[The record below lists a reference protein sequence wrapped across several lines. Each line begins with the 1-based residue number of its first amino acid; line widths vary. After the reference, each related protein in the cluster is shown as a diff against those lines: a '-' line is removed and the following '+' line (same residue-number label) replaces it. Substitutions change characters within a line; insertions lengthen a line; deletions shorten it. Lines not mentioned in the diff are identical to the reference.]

1 MLAAFRV
8 ANFSID
14 FLIDTGSSISL
25 IPFSLSK
32 LLSCVLSSSSIY
44 LKAADG
50 RSIAVHGQTHL
61 KLSNSSLRRSFIWVF
76 VVADVSKPILG
87 ADFLSNFHI
96 NVNCSERAIVDTN
109 TKFCAPCISKLVPE
123 YLACSVKFPENF
135 PAFVPPLFEKYPAL
149 LMPEQIDYSVCV
161 QGPSVQHTIDTGS
174 ARPVFARARQ
184 LPPNKYDIAK
194 KEFDFMLAADILRPS
209 KSDWASPLH
218 LVRKKDGQSW
228 RPCGDFRQLN
238 AITKKDRYPLPH
250 INSSIDRF
258 HGKNIY
264 SKLDVVKAYFHIP
277 VAPEDVKKT
286 AVITP
291 FGLFEFTRMPF
302 GLCNAPQTFQRFM
315 DSIFRDLPFV
325 FVYIDDILI
334 ASTNLDDHK
343 IHLETVMKRLCDNK
357 LHVAL
362 EKCVFAV
369 PKVDFLG
376 YSISPDGIVPLANN
390 VEAINNYELPIDYA
404 ALRRFLGMIG
414 FYRRFMPSFSDTAEP
429 LYQLLASCNGK
440 NVRLLWTDDT
450 RRSFEQ
456 LKENLNKAV
465 QLHFTDPR
473 SDTFHLVTDASNYAI
488 GAALHQSV
496 GNELRPVAFFSKR
509 LSTSQRSYSAFDREL
524 LAVYLAVVHFKPVI
538 EGRTVTVF
546 TDHKPLVNAFYSQTP
561 PKSDRQQRHL
571 SYISE
576 YVCSFEYIR
585 GSENMVADALSRAE
599 TDQTTCS
606 LDLMLPALSTIST
619 AQKDD
624 EEIEEYKEKLKSFP
638 TADKQLLWCDTTLLY
653 PRPFV
658 PREHR
663 MAIFNQLHGLSH
675 PGVKGSTQL
684 VTERYFWPDMRR
696 NIKEWVRECINCQ
709 RSKVFKHNK
718 TQVQQM
724 QFPASDRFHTVH
736 LDIVGPLKPS
746 KDTLS
751 LYPSEMR
758 YLVTMIDRAT
768 RWFEVVPV
776 SNITAETIADVFL
789 TAWVSRFGVP
799 LHIVTDRGRQFESEL
814 MSHLSSLIGF
824 HRLRTTAYHPQ
835 SNGMV
840 ERFHRTLKNALK
852 ARPDDW
858 LIALP
863 SVLLALR
870 CLPNEHGISPFTAV
884 TGASPLMPHT
894 FFSAS
899 STRSALRMPELVLRL
914 AQCMSDIDFSSL
926 SKGVHHTPDRLL
938 HSVVL
943 NKGDFVFVRIDRVRR
958 PLESPYQGPFEVL
971 DCTDKIVKIKMPN
984 DEVSVVTRDRVKL
997 AHIRKSVVRSKP
1009 LANPSS
1015 DIIKQPSDALSEQ
1028 QQSSKRAQRRVRFAK

>member
-1 MLAAFRV
+1 M
-8 ANFSID
+8 
-14 FLIDTGSSISL
+14 
-25 IPFSLSK
+25 P
-32 LLSCVLSSSSIY
+32 
-44 LKAADG
+44 
-50 RSIAVHGQTHL
+50 GQ
-61 KLSNSSLRRSFIWVF
+61 V
-76 VVADVSKPILG
+76 
-87 ADFLSNFHI
+87 
-96 NVNCSERAIVDTN
+96 
-109 TKFCAPCISKLVPE
+109 
-123 YLACSVKFPENF
+123 
-135 PAFVPPLFEKYPAL
+135 
-149 LMPEQIDYSVCV
+149 DYSAWDH
-161 QGPSVQHTIDTGS
+161 GLSIQHTIDTGT

-184 LPPNKYDIAK
+184 LPPNKYDIAR
-194 KEFDFMLAADILRPS
+194 KEFDFMLAAGIVRPS

-218 LVRKKDGQSW
+218 LVPKKDGQSW

-250 INSSIDRF
+250 INSCIDRL
-258 HGKNIY
+258 HGTNIF
-264 SKLDVVKAYFHIP
+264 SKLDVVKAYFHVP
-277 VAPEDVKKT
+277 MSPEDAKKT

-302 GLCNAPQTFQRFM
+302 GLCNAPQTFQRYM

-334 ASTNLDDHK
+334 ASKNLDEHK
-343 IHLETVMKRLCDNK
+343 IHLETVIQRLCNNK

-369 PKVDFLG
+369 SKVDFLG
-376 YSISPDGIVPLANN
+376 YTISPEGIVPLANK
-390 VEAINNYELPIDYA
+390 VEAINNYELPIDYT

-414 FYRRFMPSFSDTAEP
+414 FYRRFMTSFSDTAEP
-429 LYQLLASCNGK
+429 LYQLLASCKGK
-440 NVRLLWTDDT
+440 NVKLQWTEDAH
-450 RRSFEQ
+450 RSFQQ

-465 QLHFTDPR
+465 QLHFTDPT
-473 SDTFHLVTDASNYAI
+473 SDTFHLVTDASNSAV

-509 LSTSQRSYSAFDREL
+509 LSTSQRAYSAFDREL
-524 LAVYLAVVHFKPVI
+524 LAVYLAVVHFKSVI

-585 GSENMVADALSRAE
+585 GSENIVADALSRAE
-599 TDQTTCS
+599 MDQTTCS
-606 LDLMLPALSTIST
+606 LDLILPALSTLST

-624 EEIEEYKEKLKSFP
+624 DEIEEYKEKSFP
-638 TADKQLLWCDTTLLY
+638 TLDKQWLWCDTALPH

-663 MAIFNQLHGLSH
+663 MAIFNQLHSLSH
-675 PGVKGSTQL
+675 PGVKGTTQL
-684 VTERYFWPDMRR
+684 VTERYFWPDMKR
-696 NIKEWVRECINCQ
+696 NIKKWVRECVNCQ
-709 RSKVFKHNK
+709 KSKVFKHNR
-718 TQVQQM
+718 TQVQHM
-724 QFPASDRFHTVH
+724 QFPASDRFYTVH
-736 LDIVGPLKPS
+736 LD
-746 KDTLS
+746 
-751 LYPSEMR
+751 
-758 YLVTMIDRAT
+758 
-768 RWFEVVPV
+768 
-776 SNITAETIADVFL
+776 
-789 TAWVSRFGVP
+789 
-799 LHIVTDRGRQFESEL
+799 IVTDRGRQFESEL

-858 LIALP
+858 LVALP

-870 CLPNEHGISPFTAV
+870 CLPNEHGICPFTAV

-894 FFSAS
+894 FFSPS
-899 STRSALRMPELVLRL
+899 STRSALRTPEIVLRL

-926 SKGVHHTPDRLL
+926 SRGIHHTPARLL
-938 HSVVL
+938 NGILL

-958 PLESPYQGPFEVL
+958 PLESPYEGPFEVL

-984 DEVSVVTRDRVKL
+984 DRVSVVTRDPVKL
-997 AHIRKSVVRSKP
+997 AHIRKTVVHPKP
-1009 LANPSS
+1009 LANPPP
-1015 DIIKQPSDALSEQ
+1015 DIIHQPPQ
-1028 QQSSKRAQRRVRFAK
+1028 QLSKRAVRRVRFAQ